1 MWDNVLGHRGTKE
14 FLSKYLQTEARPHG
28 LLFLGPNGIGKR
40 QLALDFTRTLLCL
53 EGKGEG
59 CRCESCRL
67 FNPQEGNFAHQ
78 DFVRLAIQE
87 GKKNILIEQV
97 KELIGKSAYAPVLSR
112 YKVLLVEDADR
123 MTRDAANS
131 FLKLLEEP
139 PANWTIILLAESEE
153 RLLPTIL
160 SRVVKLRMQPIP
172 KVELEKALLLRGIK
186 KEEARLLAGL
196 SDGSLGLA
204 LDYHEQEALTYRRE
218 AYAFIEALP
227 LAAPLVYLSG
237 RVWQNKYDREDSL
250 LFLQL
255 LQLLLR
261 DMLLLKAG
269 LENQLYNE
277 DMQVELAEE
286 NAKWSLGKL
295 KQALELV
302 QDAYTAIMGNA
313 GFKLAL
319 EAMAL
324 KIDYL
329 IKE

>member
-1 MWDNVLGHRGTKE
+1 MWDNILGHTGTKN
-14 FLSKYLQTEARPHG
+14 FLSKYLQKSARPHA
-28 LLFLGPNGIGKR
+28 LLFLGPAGIGKR
-40 QLALDFTRTLLCL
+40 QLALAFTRTLLCL
-53 EGKGEG
+53 EGKGEN

-78 DFVRLAIQE
+78 DFLSLSIQE

-97 KELIGKSAYAPVLSR
+97 KDIISKAAFAPVLSDH
-112 YKVLLVEDADR
+112 KVLLVEDADK

-139 PANWTIILLAESEE
+139 PQGWVIILLAETEE
-153 RLLPTIL
+153 KLLSTIM
-160 SRVVKLRMQPIP
+160 SRVVKLRLQPIP
-172 KVELEKALLLRGIK
+172 RLELEKALLMRGLNRA
-186 KEEARLLAGL
+186 EARLLAGL

-204 LDYHEQEALTYRRE
+204 LFYQEQEVLTYRRE

-227 LAAPLVYLSG
+227 LAAPMSYLSG
-237 RVWQNKYDREDSL
+237 RVWQNKYDREESI

-261 DMLLLKAG
+261 DMLLLKADVKD
-269 LENQLYNE
+269 QLYNE
-277 DMQVELAEE
+277 DLQAGLVEEA
-286 NAKWSLGKL
+286 AKWRLGQL
-295 KQALELV
+295 KRALELV
-302 QDAYTAIMGNA
+302 QEVYTAITGNA

-324 KIDYL
+324 KIDQI